1 MNRDIRL
8 TIAGLHT
15 GDSGK
20 DNVETVMDAQY
31 FDKDRNRFVIYEERD
46 DEFPE
51 PIKSRIKF
59 RDDYLEITRQ
69 GLISTHMVFEKDKK
83 NMADY
88 RMPYGDILL
97 GIDTRSI
104 EFSESEEQILIKVS
118 YSLEVNGQ
126 HQADSYI
133 VIKIENR

>member
-8 TIAGLHT
+8 TIVGLHT

-20 DNVETVMDAQY
+20 DNVETVVDAQY

-59 RDDYLEITRQ
+59 RDDYVEIIRQ